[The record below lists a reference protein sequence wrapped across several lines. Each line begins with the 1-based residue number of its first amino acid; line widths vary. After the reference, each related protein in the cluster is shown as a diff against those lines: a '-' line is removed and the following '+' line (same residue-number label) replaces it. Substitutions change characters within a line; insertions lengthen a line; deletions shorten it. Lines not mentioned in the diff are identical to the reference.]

1 MDYYQTP
8 EGDRNMETMGN
19 LRRTHYCGEVSMAN
33 VGQEMT
39 VCGSIARSR
48 DKGGIIFADLRDT
61 TGILQLVFDEDTP
74 KDVFAKAESLK
85 SEYVVICRGALRER
99 AAKTDKIATG
109 DVELYVSELRILS
122 EAQTPPF
129 EIRDGINVNDELRL
143 RYRYLDLR
151 RPSVHEPIVLRSKV
165 CQVIRSYFCDNHF
178 CEIETPTLIKS
189 TPEGARDYLVP
200 SRLQPGHFYAL
211 PQSPQLYKQI
221 LMLSGFDRYFQ
232 IAHCYRDEDLR
243 ADRQPEFTQVDEELS
258 FVDENDIMTIN
269 EGLIQRLW
277 KEVLGVDVQTPFVR
291 MPWDEA
297 MSRFG
302 SDKPDTR
309 FGLEIQDVTEVFC
322 GTGFKPFAAVLEAG
336 GTIRAINAKGMAD
349 KLSRKNID
357 KLGEVAKTYGAKGLA
372 YSRLTT
378 ESTSSSFE
386 KFLTEEEKANLY
398 RVLGAETG
406 DVLLLVSDADWVKAC
421 TALGQVRLDIAR
433 KHDMIDPKK
442 FNFLWVVDFPLFEYS
457 EEEGRWMAMHH
468 PFTLPRAED
477 IDKVETDPGACHA
490 VAYDIVL
497 NGVEM
502 GGGSM
507 RINDPALQ
515 DRMFHALGFTE
526 EKARESF
533 GFLMDAYKYG
543 APPHGGMAYG
553 LDRMVMLMLG
563 KDSIRDVIAFP
574 KVQNGGEPMSGAPD
588 TVDEQQLKDLCI
600 SLNFDK

>member
-1 MDYYQTP
+1 
-8 EGDRNMETMGN
+8 METMGN
-19 LRRTHYCGEVSMAN
+19 LRRTNYCGEVSLNDA
-33 VGQEMT
+33 GKEMT
-39 VCGSIARSR
+39 VCGSIARAR

-61 TGILQLVFDEDTP
+61 TGILQMVFDEDTP

-85 SEYVVICRGALRER
+85 SEYVVIARGTLRER

-122 EAQTPPF
+122 EAQTTPF
-129 EIRDGINVNDELRL
+129 EIRDGINVNDDLRL

-151 RPSVHEPIVLRSKV
+151 RPSMHEPIVLRSKI
-165 CQVIRSYFCDNHF
+165 CQVVRNYFYEQHF

-200 SRLQPGHFYAL
+200 SRVQPGHFYAL

-232 IAHCYRDEDLR
+232 VARCYRDEDLR
-243 ADRQPEFTQVDEELS
+243 ADRQPEFTQIDEELS
-258 FVDENDIMTIN
+258 FVTEDDVMTIN
-269 EGLIQRLW
+269 EGLIKRLW
-277 KEVLGVDVQTPFVR
+277 KEILNIDVPTPFVR

-297 MSRFG
+297 MGRFG

-309 FGLEIQDVTEVFC
+309 FGLEIQDVSSVFAGTE
-322 GTGFKPFAAVLEAG
+322 FKPFADALASG

-349 KLSRKNID
+349 RLTRKNID
-357 KLGEVAKTYGAKGLA
+357 KLGDVAKTYGAKGLA
-372 YSRLTT
+372 YSRLTAENT
-378 ESTSSSFE
+378 TSSFE
-386 KFLTEEEKANLY
+386 KFLTEEEKTALY
-398 RVLGAETG
+398 AALGAETG
-406 DVLLLVSDADWVKAC
+406 DVLLVVSDTDWVRAC
-421 TALGQVRLDIAR
+421 TALGQVRLEVGR
-433 KHDMIDPKK
+433 KYDLIDKDA

-457 EEEGRWMAMHH
+457 EQEDRWMAMHH
-468 PFTLPRAED
+468 PFTMPKPED
-477 IDKVETDPGACHA
+477 LDKVESDPGACRA
-490 VAYDIVL
+490 LAYDIVL
-497 NGVEM
+497 NGVEL
-502 GGGSM
+502 GGGSI

-515 DRMFHALGFTE
+515 DRMFRALGFTE

-553 LDRMVMLMLG
+553 LDRLVMLMLK

-574 KVQNGGEPMSGAPD
+574 KVQNAGEPMSGAPD
-588 TVDEQQLKDLCI
+588 VVDPKQLSDLSI
-600 SLNFDK
+600 ALVDNH

>member
-1 MDYYQTP
+1 
-8 EGDRNMETMGN
+8 METMGN
-19 LRRTHYCGEVSMAN
+19 LRRTNYCGEVSLNDADK
-33 VGQEMT
+33 EMT
-39 VCGSIARSR
+39 VCGSIARAR

-61 TGILQLVFDEDTP
+61 TGILQMVFDEDTP

-85 SEYVVICRGALRER
+85 SEYVVIARGTLRER

-122 EAQTPPF
+122 EAQTTPF
-129 EIRDGINVNDELRL
+129 EIRDGINVNDDLRL

-151 RPSVHEPIVLRSKV
+151 RPSMHEPIVLRSKI
-165 CQVIRSYFCDNHF
+165 CQVVRNYFYEQHF

-200 SRLQPGHFYAL
+200 SRVQPGHFYAL

-232 IAHCYRDEDLR
+232 VARCYRDEDLR
-243 ADRQPEFTQVDEELS
+243 ADRQPEFTQIDEELS
-258 FVDENDIMTIN
+258 FVTEDDVMTIN
-269 EGLIQRLW
+269 EGLIKRLW
-277 KEVLGVDVQTPFVR
+277 KEILNIDVPTPFVR

-297 MSRFG
+297 MGRFG

-309 FGLEIQDVTEVFC
+309 FGLEIQDVSSVFAGTE
-322 GTGFKPFAAVLEAG
+322 FKPFADALASG

-349 KLSRKNID
+349 RLTRKNID
-357 KLGEVAKTYGAKGLA
+357 KLGDVAKTYGAKGLA
-372 YSRLTT
+372 YSRLTVENT
-378 ESTSSSFE
+378 TSSFE
-386 KFLTEEEKANLY
+386 KFLTEEEKTALY
-398 RVLGAETG
+398 SALGAETG
-406 DVLLLVSDADWVKAC
+406 DVLLIVSDTDWVRAC
-421 TALGQVRLDIAR
+421 TALGQVRLEMGR
-433 KHDMIDPKK
+433 KYDLIDKDA

-457 EEEGRWMAMHH
+457 EQEGRWMAMHH
-468 PFTLPRAED
+468 PFTMPKPED
-477 IDKVETDPGACHA
+477 LDKVESDPGACRA
-490 VAYDIVL
+490 LAYDIVL
-497 NGVEM
+497 NGVEL
-502 GGGSM
+502 GGGSI

-533 GFLMDAYKYG
+533 GFLMDAYKFG

-553 LDRMVMLMLG
+553 LDRLVMLMLK

-574 KVQNGGEPMSGAPD
+574 KVQNAGEPMSGAPD
-588 TVDEQQLKDLCI
+588 VVDPKQLSDLSI
-600 SLNFDK
+600 ALVDNH

>member
-1 MDYYQTP
+1 
-8 EGDRNMETMGN
+8 MESMGN
-19 LRRTHYCGEVSMAN
+19 LRRTNYCGEVSLALA
-33 VGQEMT
+33 GQEMT

-74 KDVFAKAESLK
+74 KEVFAKAESLR
-85 SEYVVICRGALRER
+85 SEYVVIARGKLRER

-122 EAQTPPF
+122 EAETTPF
-129 EIRDGINVNDELRL
+129 EVRDGINVNDELRL

-151 RPSVHEPIVLRSKV
+151 RPSMHEPIVLRSRIM
-165 CQVIRSYFCDNHF
+165 QVIRNYFCDNHF
-178 CEIETPTLIKS
+178 TEIETPTLIKS

-200 SRLQPGHFYAL
+200 SRVQPGHFYAL
-211 PQSPQLYKQI
+211 PQSPQVYKQI

-232 IAHCYRDEDLR
+232 IARCYRDEDLR

-269 EGLIQRLW
+269 EGLIKTLW
-277 KEVLGVDVQTPFVR
+277 KELLGVEVVTPFVR
-291 MPWDEA
+291 LPWNEA
-297 MSRFG
+297 MGRFG

-309 FGLEIQDVTEVFC
+309 FGLEITDVTGVFAA
-322 GTGFKPFAAVLEAG
+322 TTFKPFMGVSV
-336 GTIRAINAKGMAD
+336 RAINAKGMAD
-349 KLSRKNID
+349 KLTRKNID
-357 KLGEVAKTYGAKGLA
+357 KLGNVAKTYGAKGLA
-372 YSRLTT
+372 YSRLTADGT
-378 ESTSSSFE
+378 TSSFE
-386 KFLTEEEKANLY
+386 KFLTEEEKAALY
-398 RVLGAETG
+398 AALNAGTG
-406 DVLLLVSDADWVKAC
+406 DVLLLVSDADWVRAC
-421 TALGQVRLDIAR
+421 TALGQVRLEIGR
-433 KHDMIDPKK
+433 KYGLIDPDK

-457 EEEGRWMAMHH
+457 ETEGRWMAMHH
-468 PFTLPRAED
+468 PFTLPKAED
-477 IDKVETDPGACHA
+477 MDKIESDPGACHA

-515 DRMFHALGFTE
+515 DRMFKALGFTE
-526 EKARESF
+526 ERARENF
-533 GFLMDAYKYG
+533 GFLMDAYRYG

-553 LDRMVMLMLG
+553 LDRMVMLMLK

-574 KVQNGGEPMSGAPD
+574 KVQNASELMSGAPEI
-588 TVDEQQLKDLCI
+588 VDPQQLKDLKI
-600 SLNFDK
+600 AMAEQ